1 MGYLFKFIYGV
12 VILTILYFFVR
23 MLYSVYYTPGSTVL
37 YNSSVTQQLF
47 PNAINKMFPTF
58 GYNSQGMIK
67 GDRTKY
73 GQGEFWPE
81 SGKGFVPNKYGSPGA
96 SPSGGMRPS
105 FPIPNETEVGF
116 WGVTPQANNVA
127 SYDIYENS
135 SQYVEYVT
143 PIGHWDD

>member
-1 MGYLFKFIYGV
+1 MGYLLKFIYGV
-12 VILTILYFFVR
+12 VILAILYFFVR

-105 FPIPNETEVGF
+105 FPIPNDVDVGF
-116 WGVTPQANNVA
+116 WGNVNEPRQ
-127 SYDIYENS
+127 SVQLDIYDNS
-135 SQYVEYVT
+135 TQHVEYETSV
-143 PIGHWDD
+143 GWWND